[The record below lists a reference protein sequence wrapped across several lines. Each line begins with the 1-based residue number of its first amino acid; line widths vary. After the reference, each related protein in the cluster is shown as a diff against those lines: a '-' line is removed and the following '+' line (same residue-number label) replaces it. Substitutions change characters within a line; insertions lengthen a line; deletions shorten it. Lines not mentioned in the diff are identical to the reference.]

1 MTRTAKTVG
10 AAAAALLLLSSAG
23 GEAQKPKTPKARAL
37 PAGVSPFEIAM
48 ITSGSWY
55 GRFGLT
61 NQAWIDL
68 GEGVLV
74 VDTGGTLE
82 DAANLQSQIK
92 ETTKGKPVKWIVLTH
107 LHGHSNNGLKSF
119 LPTDATIF
127 VNARVAGD
135 VALAFQARDP
145 KAKSPIVMGV
155 SDHSAVVIGGR
166 RLEFGTPP
174 ASAASI
180 ADLMLFDPSTGV
192 AYVGD
197 LLTPGH
203 CPLMSDPV
211 ADPKG
216 WLSALDAI
224 QAYHPAAV
232 VATDGDASKLV
243 ENELAATRNYI
254 TRILDIIA
262 DLKKKGLPEARV
274 ASELQL
280 RKLGDYC
287 PVQRDSGNAVPFF
300 RRANAEGVVQPPAA
314 PAPAP
319 APPKKKS

>member
-1 MTRTAKTVG
+1 MTRTSKVLG
-10 AAAAALLLLSSAG
+10 AATAALVLLSAVR
-23 GEAQKPKTPKARAL
+23 GEAQKPKTPKSKTL
-37 PAGVSPFEIAM
+37 PEGVSPFEVAT

-74 VDTGGTLE
+74 VDTGGTPE
-82 DAANLQSQIK
+82 DAANLQKQIK

-107 LHGHSNNGLKSF
+107 LHGHSNNGLKAF

-145 KAKSPIVMGV
+145 KAKSPTIMGV
-155 SDHSAVVIGGR
+155 TDHSAVVIAGR

-180 ADLMLFDPSTGV
+180 ADLMLFDASTGV

-216 WLSALDAI
+216 WLAALDGI
-224 QAYHPAAV
+224 QAYHPAVV

-243 ENELAATRNYI
+243 ENELTATRNYI
-254 TRILDIIA
+254 GRILGIIA

-280 RKLGDYC
+280 HKLGDTC
-287 PVQRDSGNAVPFF
+287 PVQRDSGNTVPLF
-300 RRANAEGVVQPPAA
+300 RRANADGIVQPPAG